1 MTLRYSFVALLT
13 GLLWALVA
21 GGPAFA
27 QQTGTLTG
35 TVTDTQG
42 QPLTGA
48 NVVLAGTQKG
58 TAAGADGSYRI
69 TNIPV
74 GEYTVRVSFVGYQA
88 VEREITIEGGSTRT
102 QNFQLEI
109 ASLQGEEVTVTVG
122 SRARNVAAEDMAVP
136 VDVYGTE
143 ELQLAGAFETGRILQ
158 QIAPSVNFP
167 QNTLSD
173 GMDALRSFTM
183 RGLSPDQ
190 TLVLVNGKR
199 RHKSALVNRL
209 GSGVQGGSS
218 PIDLNSIP
226 ANAIERMEVL
236 RDGASSQY
244 GSDAI
249 AGVVNI
255 RLKDEA
261 LDPTVETR
269 LGGYV
274 TDPYDNDGTMYSV
287 RPSFGVELGDE
298 GGFLNFFGEYRLRT
312 PTNRAGPSGKNP
324 NFGFNWP
331 FGCSPTPCDEV
342 ADTDGDGFYEV
353 TQKNRTVDQP
363 NFHWGD
369 GKSENLLFWVNGAY
383 PVANYDAEQPTEVY
397 AFGGYSYRKG
407 KGQGFYREEFSGDNW
422 TNIYPEGFLPNFEN
436 PINDY
441 SVSVGL
447 RGMLGEWNYDLN
459 VQQGLNDFQYNI
471 TNTLNASYG
480 PYLSG
485 NQTEFY
491 AGTVRLAQSHVQLD
505 VDRAYEVDALASPL
519 NVAAGAVF
527 RGDTYQ
533 IESGEEASW
542 AGFEDAPWQIS
553 QTGGVPA
560 AGAQVFPGFRP
571 SQEVDRTRTNFGT
584 YVDLEAN
591 VLDPLLIN
599 VAGRFENYSDF
610 GSTLNWKVASRLDAT
625 DWLSLRG
632 TAQTGFRAP
641 NQAQKYFSKVSTT
654 FIDNRPVQTGLF
666 PVNSDVGN
674 AFGIPDLTE
683 ETSFN
688 LSGGIIFQPIQQFQ
702 ISADVFNINISDRII
717 LSEDL
722 GEPGSPGAEQVRAI
736 LQENNT
742 GAATASFFSNAIDTR
757 TRGVDVTSKYALL
770 LADGVQLQLRGAFNW
785 TSTEVTGGPRNP
797 ERLGDQ
803 FDEQIF
809 PPVNE
814 RALTEGSSPNTTTK
828 LTARLATESVNVTLR
843 GSRYGEQLVPD
854 DDGFPD
860 EYTMGPEYIF
870 GAEVGYS
877 PLQDDAVNIAVGVDN
892 AFDVYPDRA
901 PEVNDPFDV
910 ILPYPRNSPFGFN
923 GRFVYSR
930 LTISL

>member
-1 MTLRYSFVALLT
+1 MTLRYFSTVFLA
-13 GLLWALVA
+13 GLAWVLFA
-21 GGPAFA
+21 GGLALA
-27 QQTGTLTG
+27 QQPATLSG
-35 TVTDTQG
+35 TVEDTNG
-42 QPLTGA
+42 SPLPGA
-48 NVVLAGTQKG
+48 NVVLQDTDYG
-58 TAAGADGSYRI
+58 TAAGADGSYSIEDI
-69 TNIPV
+69 TP
-74 GEYTVRVSFVGYQA
+74 GTYTVRVSFVGYEVIEQ
-88 VEREITIEGGSTRT
+88 EITLSAGANVTRT
-102 QNFQLEI
+102 FTL
-109 ASLQGEEVTVTVG
+109 ASAPLQGEEVIVTVG
-122 SRARNVAAEDMAVP
+122 SRSRNVAAEDMAVP

-199 RHKSALVNRL
+199 RHKTALVNRL
-209 GSGVQGGSS
+209 GAGVQGGSS
-218 PIDLNSIP
+218 PIDLNAIP

-249 AGVVNI
+249 AGVVNMQ
-255 RLKDEA
+255 LKDEA
-261 LDPTVETR
+261 LSPTVETR
-269 LGGYV
+269 FGGYV

-287 RPSFGVELGDE
+287 RPSFGVELGNE

-312 PTNRAGPSGKNP
+312 PTNRAGPSGANSD
-324 NFGFNWP
+324 FSFNWP
-331 FGCSPTPCDEV
+331 FSCSPTPCDEV
-342 ADTDGDGFYEV
+342 ADRDGDGFYEV
-353 TQKNRTVDQP
+353 VQKNRTVDQP

-369 GKSENLLFWVNGAY
+369 GRSENFLFWANGAY

-407 KGQGFYREEFSGDNW
+407 KGQGFYREEFSGDTW

-459 VQQGLNDFQYNI
+459 LQRGLNDFQYNI
-471 TNTLNASYG
+471 TNSINASYG
-480 PYLSG
+480 PFLSG
-485 NQTEFY
+485 NQTDFY

-505 VDRAYEVDALASPL
+505 VDRAYDVSALASPL

-533 IESGEEASW
+533 IESGEEISW
-542 AGFEDAPWQIS
+542 AGFEDPPWQIS
-553 QTGGVPA
+553 QTGGRPA

-571 SQEVDRTRTNFGT
+571 SQEVDETRTNLGV
-584 YVDLEAN
+584 YADLEAN

-610 GSTLNWKVASRLDAT
+610 GSTFNWKVASRLDAT

-654 FIDNRPVQTGLF
+654 FINNRPVQTGLF

-674 AFGIPDLTE
+674 AFGIPDLNE

-688 LSGGIIFQPIQQFQ
+688 LSGGIIVKPIQQFQ
-702 ISADVFNINISDRII
+702 LSVDYFNIQIDDRII

-722 GEPGSPGAEQVRAI
+722 GGAKIREI
-736 LQENNT
+736 LRNANT

-757 TRGVDVTSKYALL
+757 TRGLDVTSKYALIL
-770 LADGVQLQLRGAFNW
+770 TDGVQLQLRGAFNW
-785 TSTEVTGGPRNP
+785 TDTELTGGPRNP
-797 ERLGDQ
+797 RRLGEE
-803 FDEQIF
+803 FSEQIF
-809 PPVNE
+809 PPVNR
-814 RALTEGSSPNTTTK
+814 RALTEGSSPTTTTK

-843 GSRYGEQLVPD
+843 GSRYGEQLIAD
-854 DDGFPD
+854 EDGFPD

-877 PLQDDAVNIAVGVDN
+877 PLQSDEVNIAVGVDN
-892 AFDVYPDRA
+892 LFDVYPDRV

-923 GRFVYSR
+923 GRFIYSR